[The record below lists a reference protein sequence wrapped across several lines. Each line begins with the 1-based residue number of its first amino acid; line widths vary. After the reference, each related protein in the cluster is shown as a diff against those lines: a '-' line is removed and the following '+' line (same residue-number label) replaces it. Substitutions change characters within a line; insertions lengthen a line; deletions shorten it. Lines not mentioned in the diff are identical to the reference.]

1 MKNIKR
7 LIVPAATLTI
17 ICVLTALCL
26 SVVNAITKG
35 PIADAEQKA
44 RDEAIAKIFPDADS
58 YKQYDL
64 TQWQLDSSGK
74 LSSSVQAVYTIY
86 KDGKTAG
93 AVIEIS
99 ESSGYGGAITMMVGI
114 TGEGTVS
121 SLEIVSHSE
130 TAGLGANIEKEEF
143 RSRFKGVYGEA
154 VIGENVDALS
164 GATISSKAVASGVN
178 KALSAYALLYSEAPE
193 TSEAYTEEV
202 TEAVTE
208 TQTEAASVQDTTEPA
223 EDTTE
228 NNETGTET
236 TEQMTGAEDENQ

>member
-1 MKNIKR
+1 
-7 LIVPAATLTI
+7 
-17 ICVLTALCL
+17 
-26 SVVNAITKG
+26 
-35 PIADAEQKA
+35 
-44 RDEAIAKIFPDADS
+44 
-58 YKQYDL
+58 
-64 TQWQLDSSGK
+64 
-74 LSSSVQAVYTIY
+74 
-86 KDGKTAG
+86 
-93 AVIEIS
+93 
-99 ESSGYGGAITMMVGI
+99 MMVGI
-114 TGEGTVS
+114 SGEGTVS

-164 GATISSKAVASGVN
+164 GATISSKAVASGE
-178 KALSAYALLYSEAPE
+178 KRCQLRILYSKLPKR
-193 TSEAYTEEV
+193 SEATGEV

-236 TEQMTGAEDENQ
+236 TEQMMGAEDENQ